1 MALLN
6 LKMTLFLLIGG
17 EDGGIGKSTF
27 STFVV
32 QYLIDRGL
40 LICLVDANR
49 LKKDV
54 KAKYEKKEYAK
65 QVTFEDVIFS
75 ESNKRDTEANLIYEL
90 AAEEGQNIVV
100 NLPAEIQEILVDWFE
115 TNDILEMAAEDR
127 VEICYFHVSNGTKE
141 NLNSFEKALD
151 FFGERAKVV
160 LVKNEYKCEDWQ
172 LFESAEKRLKKVGG
186 RTLIMPALHQKYKNP
201 IDEYNLS
208 WQEAREYENT
218 DKGYRKIARNNVK
231 KCLKAIYTQLDDLVV
246 ATSKSK
252 NKNSRTN
259 NEETGAAKRKGR
271 SRQSKKNDTTSE
283 QIPKNSQTDLEDNK
297 DLDLVAR
304 SLSEIDS
311 NNDKD
316 ESIEN
321 NPEVLTE
328 TVNSSALVPVEFNTK
343 NGK

>member
-1 MALLN
+1 
-6 LKMTLFLLIGG
+6 MTLFLLIGG

-54 KAKYEKKEYAK
+54 KAKYEKKDYAK
-65 QVTFEDVIFS
+65 KVTFEDVIFS

-100 NLPAEIQEILVDWFE
+100 NLPAEIHEILVDWFE
-115 TNDILEMAAEDR
+115 TNDILEMAGEDR

-246 ATSKSK
+246 ASSKSK
-252 NKNSRTN
+252 NKNSSSN
-259 NEETGAAKRKGR
+259 NPEENGTGTKRKSR
-271 SRQSKKNDTTSE
+271 SRQSRKPDNTSE
-283 QIPKNSQTDLEDNK
+283 QIQNNSPSLEDKK
-297 DLDLVAR
+297 DLDLVAK
-304 SLSEIDS
+304 SLNEK
-311 NNDKD
+311 DKA
-316 ESIEN
+316 IEN
-321 NPEVLTE
+321 NAENLTE
-328 TVNSSALVPVEFNTK
+328 TVNSSALVPVEFNNS
-343 NGK
+343 NGQ